1 MADIFVSYAS
11 TDRERI
17 KPLVDALE
25 KMGWSLWWDT
35 AILPGVSWNDEISA
49 ALDSARCVLVLWT
62 SASIHSDWVKEESRE
77 GQRRHVL
84 IPVLLDHVEIP
95 LGFRGIQAAN
105 LADWQGRA
113 DHPEFQKVVR
123 SIAHF
128 APLPKTGAETSRDSQ
143 PAKVEL
149 PATPPQDRKAAR
161 PFNKIYVWVG
171 AGVLICAV
179 GLYVALGPRPIPVP
193 PAPKP
198 VVTQA
203 SIAAAQTRVNSKDQ
217 LKYVYIPAGT
227 FTMGCSDFDMQ
238 CLPSEKPRHAVTI
251 AQGFWIG
258 QTEVNQAAYRTIT
271 ELSPSASKGDAL
283 PVESVNWDE
292 AKSYCEAMGL
302 DLPSDAQWEYAAR
315 AGDIHATYGP
325 LSDIAWFNGNSN
337 GSTHSSAQ
345 KAANAWGLYDT
356 LGNVWEWVEDWY
368 DSTQKTR
375 VLRGGSYYND
385 ARSARVSYRFSSD
398 PAKGSRD
405 IGFRCAGQLP

>member
-35 AILPGVSWNDEISA
+35 AILPGVSWNDEIST

>member
-1 MADIFVSYAS
+1 
-11 TDRERI
+11 
-17 KPLVDALE
+17 
-25 KMGWSLWWDT
+25 MGWSLWWDT
-35 AILPGVSWNDEISA
+35 AILPGVSWNDEIST
-49 ALDSARCVLVLWT
+49 ALDSARCVLVVWT

-113 DHPEFQKVVR
+113 EHPEFQKVVR

-128 APLPKTGAETSRDSQ
+128 APLTKTAADAASDSQ
-143 PAKVEL
+143 AAKVEL
-149 PATPPQDRKAAR
+149 PAVELPVTQPPDRKR
-161 PFNKIYVWVG
+161 PLPFNKIYVWVA
-171 AGVLICAV
+171 AGVLLCAV
-179 GLYVALGPRPIPVP
+179 GLYVAWRSPPVP
-193 PAPKP
+193 PPPKP

-203 SIAAAQTRVNSKDQ
+203 SSIAAGQTRVNSKDQ

-227 FTMGCSDFDMQ
+227 FTMGCSDFDTQ
-238 CLPSEKPRHAVTI
+238 CLPSEKPQHAVTI
-251 AQGFWIG
+251 APGFWIG

-271 ELSPSASKGDAL
+271 ELSPSASKGDTL
-283 PVESVNWDE
+283 PVESINWDD

>member
-1 MADIFVSYAS
+1 VADIFVSYAS

-35 AILPGVSWNDEISA
+35 AILPGVSWNDEIST
-49 ALDSARCVLVLWT
+49 ALDSARCVLVVWT

-179 GLYVALGPRPIPVP
+179 GLYVALRPRPIPVP
-193 PAPKP
+193 SAPKP

>member
-35 AILPGVSWNDEISA
+35 AILPGVSWNDEIST
-49 ALDSARCVLVLWT
+49 ALDSARCVLVVWT

-84 IPVLLDHVEIP
+84 IPVLLDHVEMP

-113 DHPEFQKVVR
+113 EHPEFQKVVR

-128 APLPKTGAETSRDSQ
+128 APLPNTAADAAGDGQA
-143 PAKVEL
+143 AKAEL
-149 PATPPQDRKAAR
+149 PATMPQASKRAL
-161 PFNKIYVWVG
+161 PFNKVYVWVG
-171 AGVLICAV
+171 AGVLLCAV
-179 GLYVALGPRPIPVP
+179 GLFVALRPRPVP
-193 PAPKP
+193 PVPKP

-203 SIAAAQTRVNSKDQ
+203 SSIAAAQTRVNSKDQ

-227 FTMGCSDFDMQ
+227 FQMGCSAFDTE
-238 CLPSEKPRHAVTI
+238 CLPTEKPPHAATI

-283 PVESVNWDE
+283 PVESITWDD
-292 AKSYCEAMGL
+292 AKGYCEAIGL
-302 DLPSDAQWEYAAR
+302 DLPTEAQWEYAAR

-325 LSDIAWFNGNSN
+325 LSDIAWFNDNSK
-337 GSTHSSAQ
+337 GSTHPSGQ
-345 KAANAWGLYDT
+345 KAPNAWGLYDT